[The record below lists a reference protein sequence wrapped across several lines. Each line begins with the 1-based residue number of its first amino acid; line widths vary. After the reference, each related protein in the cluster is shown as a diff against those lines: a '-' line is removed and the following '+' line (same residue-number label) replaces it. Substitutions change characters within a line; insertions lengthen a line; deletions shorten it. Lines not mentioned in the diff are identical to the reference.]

1 MTNKELLN
9 LLKDL
14 QNKNPEMLDD
24 EVKILFTKSD
34 FETDISEACIRTE
47 ILDENWQLVKMDKPD
62 FVIVVNS

>member
-1 MTNKELLN
+1 MTNRDLLN
-9 LLKDL
+9 LLNDL
-14 QNKNPEMLDD
+14 RHTNPEMLDD

-62 FVIVVNS
+62 FAIVINC